1 MPPQILMPQTG
12 AKESMV
18 DELQIV
24 FASRN
29 PDGSLHCL
37 FSDRSEADLSEEE
50 AEAYI
55 SRD

>member
-1 MPPQILMPQTG
+1 MPQTG